1 MKDLLEIANKES
13 SHVFEWCCFMNKLS
27 LNVDKTKYIHFQKQR
42 EKDNIPL
49 RLSDLRINIIS
60 LRQISKLKV
69 FKCLFGLK
77 PKLAESHSINMEGN
91 FKKYRIIIQSK
102 SCIIEKISVAALLFL
117 YSFLH

>member
-1 MKDLLEIANKES
+1 MKDLLEIANKEI
-13 SHVFEWCCFMNKLS
+13 SHAFEWCCFVNKLP
-27 LNVDKTKYIHFQKQR
+27 LNADKTKYIHFHKRR

-49 RLSDLRINIIS
+49 RLSDLRINKIS
-60 LRQISKLKV
+60 LKQISKLKV

-91 FKKYRIIIQSK
+91 FKKYWIIIQSK
-102 SCIIEKISVAALLFL
+102 SCIIEKISVLALLFL